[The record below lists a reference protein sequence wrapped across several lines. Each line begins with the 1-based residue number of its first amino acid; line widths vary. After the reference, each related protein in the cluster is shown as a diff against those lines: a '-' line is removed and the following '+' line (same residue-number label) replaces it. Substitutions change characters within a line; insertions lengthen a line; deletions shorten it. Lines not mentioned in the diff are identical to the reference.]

1 MSNPPLNTIYGTSEP
16 KQDGKLTGLVDVA
29 GVEHLAYPTARR
41 TLCLER
47 FADQCSPTQTGDE
60 HLPDLHPRSQPDEA
74 RPQQRRDDTTAARRN
89 RAGETLA
96 AAAFVALVPRHPRS
110 AAR

>member
-1 MSNPPLNTIYGTSEP
+1 MSNPPLNTIYGTNEP

-47 FADQCSPTQTGDE
+47 FADQCSPTRPATSTCPTCTHVRNQ
-60 HLPDLHPRSQPDEA
+60 LKRARSNDPTTPQPFAGAVQA
-74 RPQQRRDDTTAARRN
+74 RLWR
-89 RAGETLA
+89 L
-96 AAAFVALVPRHPRS
+96 LRS
-110 AAR
+110 PG

>member
-29 GVEHLAYPTARR
+29 GVEHLAYTTARR

-47 FADQCSPTQTGDE
+47 FADQCSLTRPVTSACATCTHVREQMKRARCTDAKTT
-60 HLPDLHPRSQPDEA
+60 HL
-74 RPQQRRDDTTAARRN
+74 
-89 RAGETLA
+89 RAGAVRLKISR
-96 AAAFVALVPRHPRS
+96 LLRS
-110 AAR
+110 SNDPNATR